1 MNKYLVVSVHD
12 ITADGRKSMANDLLF
27 SSLKAL
33 DIRPLSVA
41 FIPAYINADGL
52 VKHPERSFGHRLQ
65 EWVGESSVIA
75 MHGYTH
81 EKTGIIGR
89 EFSSCAAAEASRLL
103 DLGEG
108 IFEDLGLG
116 KPTVFVPPFWR
127 ISGEAF
133 DVACDRYDVIP
144 LKYGVHNVKN
154 DKFHSA
160 LPVYDSPAVF
170 SGYVLGDAVGNAR
183 TRINVQLTHNNPLV
197 RIVLH
202 AHDQHQL
209 EPGGIVREL
218 IDRYRQEGRELV
230 TYPDA
235 MKKLHEESQK

>member
-12 ITADGRKSMANDLLF
+12 ITADDRKTIDNDLLF
-27 SSLKAL
+27 SSLKYL
-33 DIRPLSVA
+33 DVKPLTVA

-52 VKHPERSFGHRLQ
+52 VRHPARSFGDRLQ
-65 EWVGESSVIA
+65 EWAGESGVIA

-81 EKTGIIGR
+81 EKIGLFHR
-89 EFSSCAAAEASRLL
+89 EFSNCNATMASGLL
-103 DLGEG
+103 DLGES
-108 IFEDLGLG
+108 IFDDLGLG

-133 DVACDRYDVIP
+133 DIACDRYDVIP
-144 LKYGVHNVKN
+144 VKSGVHDVKN

-160 LPVYDSPAVF
+160 LPIYDSPAIF